1 MKKTLKTIV
10 VLGVVMAGALST
22 SGCISTSDFEAAQRQ
37 ISELQ
42 EELANIKRTASS
54 KDEVQNVNVR
64 IAEQTETLLRSNATL
79 VTKVNEIEERMQT
92 TQGAVEQVTHRLD
105 QIAQQGTRTQR
116 DVEDLRTRLT
126 TLQNA
131 PPPPGAGANDGR
143 GGEATGELTVPA
155 TAPDPGPSLD
165 PMQTYQAAYRDY
177 QKGNYD
183 LAIEGFQDFLT
194 TNANA
199 DLADNAAYWIAESLF
214 SQKKYREA
222 IGQFDA
228 VVNRYPKSDK
238 VPGALLKKGYAYI
251 SVGEKAQ
258 GVVQL
263 QYVLHEHPKSQEA
276 TLARQKLKQLGI
288 ETK

>member
-1 MKKTLKTIV
+1 MKIFPSIV
-10 VLGVVMAGALST
+10 MLAAALAAA
-22 SGCISTSDFEAAQRQ
+22 GCISTSDFEAAQRQ
-37 ISELQ
+37 IAELQ

-79 VTKVNEIEERMQT
+79 VTKVTEIEERIQN
-92 TQGAVEQVTHRLD
+92 TQGAVETATHRLD
-105 QIAQQGTRTQR
+105 QIAQQTARTQR
-116 DVEDLRTRLT
+116 DLEDLRTRVQT
-126 TLQNA
+126 PA
-131 PPPPGAGANDGR
+131 PAPAQPASG

-155 TAPDPGPSLD
+155 PAVPAAPDVD
-165 PMQTYQAAYRDY
+165 PMQTYQGAYRDY
-177 QKGNYD
+177 QRGNFD
-183 LAIEGFQDFLT
+183 LAIEGFRDFLAQS
-194 TNANA
+194 ANS
-199 DLADNAAYWIAESLF
+199 DLADNASYWIGESLF

-228 VVNRYPKSDK
+228 VVNKYPKSDK

-251 SVGEKAQ
+251 SVGERAQ

-276 TLARQKLKQLGI
+276 SLARQKLKQLGI

>member
-1 MKKTLKTIV
+1 MRIFKPIV
-10 VLGVVMAGALST
+10 VLVAASIAAT
-22 SGCISTSDFEAAQRQ
+22 GCVSSSDFEAAQRQ

-64 IAEQTETLLRSNATL
+64 IAEQTETLLKSNATL
-79 VTKVNEIEERMQT
+79 VTKVAEIDDRVQT
-92 TQGAVEQVTHRLD
+92 TQGAVEQATYRID
-105 QIAQQGTRTQR
+105 QMSQQVAQTRR
-116 DVEDLRTRLT
+116 DVDDLKGRVTA
-126 TLQNA
+126 LQTA
-131 PPPPGAGANDGR
+131 PVTPTP
-143 GGEATGELTVPA
+143 ATGTPSAGSGSEMTVPA
-155 TAPDPGPSLD
+155 PTAPDVD

-177 QKGNYD
+177 QRGNFD
-183 LAIEGFQDFLT
+183 LAIEGFGDFLGSSP
-194 TNANA
+194 NS
-199 DLADNAAYWIAESLF
+199 DLADNAAYWIGESLF

-222 IGQFDA
+222 IEQFDA
-228 VVNRYPKSDK
+228 VVTKYPKSDK

-251 SVGEKAQ
+251 NVGERAQ

-276 TLARQKLKQLGI
+276 SLARQKLKQLGI

>member
-1 MKKTLKTIV
+1 MKILQTIV
-10 VLGVVMAGALST
+10 VLGAALAA
-22 SGCISTSDFEAAQRQ
+22 SGCVSTSDFETAQRQ

-64 IAEQTETLLRSNATL
+64 IAEQTETLLKSNATL
-79 VTKVNEIEERMQT
+79 VTKVNEIEERIQS
-92 TQGAVEQVTHRLD
+92 TQGAVEQASHRLD
-105 QIAQQGTRTQR
+105 QMAQQVSRTQR
-116 DVEDLRTRLT
+116 DVEDVKTRLT
-126 TLQNA
+126 TLQNT
-131 PPPPGAGANDGR
+131 PPPAPAANP
-143 GGEATGELTVPA
+143 GGEATGEMTVPA
-155 TAPDPGPSLD
+155 AAEPAASVD
-165 PMQTYQAAYRDY
+165 PMQTYQVAYRDY
-177 QKGNYD
+177 QRGNYD
-183 LAIEGFQDFLT
+183 LAIEGFQDFLG

-199 DLADNAAYWIAESLF
+199 DLADNAAYWIGESLF

-228 VVNRYPKSDK
+228 VVNKYPKSDK

-251 SVGEKAQ
+251 NVGERAQ

-276 TLARQKLKQLGI
+276 SLARQKLKQLGI

>member
-1 MKKTLKTIV
+1 MKIV
-10 VLGVVMAGALST
+10 SSIVMLAAALAAA
-22 SGCISTSDFEAAQRQ
+22 GCISTSDFEAAQRQ

-79 VTKVNEIEERMQT
+79 VTKVSEIEERIQN
-92 TQGAVEQVTHRLD
+92 TQGSVEQTTHRLD
-105 QIAQQGTRTQR
+105 QIAQQVAKNQR
-116 DVEDLRTRLT
+116 DLEEIRARVT
-126 TLQNA
+126 TMQA
-131 PPPPGAGANDGR
+131 PAADG

-155 TAPDPGPSLD
+155 SAIPAAPAMD

-177 QKGNYD
+177 QRGNFD
-183 LAIEGFQDFLT
+183 LAIDGFRDFLSAS
-194 TNANA
+194 ANS
-199 DLADNAAYWIAESLF
+199 DLADNASYWIGESLF

-228 VVNRYPKSDK
+228 VVNKYPKSDK

-251 SVGEKAQ
+251 AVGEKAP
-258 GVVQL
+258 GIVQL

-276 TLARQKLKQLGI
+276 SLARQKLKQLGI

>member
-1 MKKTLKTIV
+1 MKILSSIV
-10 VLGVVMAGALST
+10 MLAAALAAA
-22 SGCISTSDFEAAQRQ
+22 GCISTSDFEAAQRQ

-79 VTKVNEIEERMQT
+79 VTKVSEIEERIQN
-92 TQGAVEQVTHRLD
+92 TQGSVEQTTHRLD
-105 QIAQQGTRTQR
+105 QIAQQVAKNQR
-116 DVEDLRTRLT
+116 DLEEIRARVT
-126 TLQNA
+126 TMQA
-131 PPPPGAGANDGR
+131 PAADG

-155 TAPDPGPSLD
+155 SAIPAAPAMD

-177 QKGNYD
+177 QRGNFD
-183 LAIEGFQDFLT
+183 LAIDGFRDFLSAS
-194 TNANA
+194 ANS
-199 DLADNAAYWIAESLF
+199 DLADNASYWIGESLF

-228 VVNRYPKSDK
+228 VVNKYPKSDK

-251 SVGEKAQ
+251 AVGEKAQ

-276 TLARQKLKQLGI
+276 SLARQKLKQLGI

>member
-1 MKKTLKTIV
+1 MKTLRTIV
-10 VLGVVMAGALST
+10 MLAVALAAAG
-22 SGCISTSDFEAAQRQ
+22 CVSTSDFETAQRQ

-64 IAEQTETLLRSNATL
+64 IAEQTETLLKSNATL
-79 VTKVNEIEERMQT
+79 VAKVNEIEERIQN
-92 TQGAVEQVTHRLD
+92 TQGSVEQTAHRLD
-105 QIAQQGTRTQR
+105 QLAQQATRTQR
-116 DVEDLRTRLT
+116 DIEDLRTRLT
-126 TLQNA
+126 TLQNT
-131 PPPPGAGANDGR
+131 PPPPGALDAGTGSP
-143 GGEATGELTVPA
+143 ATGQMTVPGPA
-155 TAPDPGPSLD
+155 DPPPSAD

-177 QKGNYD
+177 QRGNYD
-183 LAIEGFQDFLT
+183 LAIEGFQDFLS

-199 DLADNAAYWIAESLF
+199 DLADNAAYWIGESLF

-228 VVNRYPKSDK
+228 VVNKYPKSDK

-251 SVGEKAQ
+251 NVGEKAQ

-276 TLARQKLKQLGI
+276 SLARQKLKQLGI

>member
-1 MKKTLKTIV
+1 LRAHRRMVAALAA
-10 VLGVVMAGALST
+10 AG
-22 SGCISTSDFEAAQRQ
+22 CVSTSDFEAAQRQ

-64 IAEQTETLLRSNATL
+64 IAEQTETLLKSNATL
-79 VTKVNEIEERMQT
+79 VTKVNEIEERISS
-92 TQGAVEQVTHRLD
+92 TQGAVEEVTHRVD
-105 QIAQQGTRTQR
+105 QVAQQATRTQR
-116 DVEDLRTRLT
+116 DIEDLRTRLT
-126 TLQNA
+126 TLQNT
-131 PPPPGAGANDGR
+131 PPPPGANLG
-143 GGEATGELTVPA
+143 GGEATGQMTVPA
-155 TAPDPGPSLD
+155 PAVEPAPSID

-177 QKGNYD
+177 QRGNFD
-183 LAIEGFQDFLT
+183 LAIEGFQDFLG

-199 DLADNAAYWIAESLF
+199 DLADNASYWIGESLF

-228 VVNRYPKSDK
+228 VVNKYPKSDK

-251 SVGEKAQ
+251 SVGERAQ

-276 TLARQKLKQLGI
+276 ALARQKLKQLGI

>member
-1 MKKTLKTIV
+1 MRIFKPIV
-10 VLGVVMAGALST
+10 VLVAASIAAT
-22 SGCISTSDFEAAQRQ
+22 GCVSSSDFEAAQRQ

-64 IAEQTETLLRSNATL
+64 IAEQTETLLKSNATL
-79 VTKVNEIEERMQT
+79 VTKVAEIDDRVQT
-92 TQGAVEQVTHRLD
+92 TQGAVEQATYRID
-105 QIAQQGTRTQR
+105 QMSQQVAQTRR
-116 DVEDLRTRLT
+116 DVDDLKGRVTA
-126 TLQNA
+126 LQTA
-131 PPPPGAGANDGR
+131 PVTPTP
-143 GGEATGELTVPA
+143 ATGTPSNGTAGSGSEMTVPA
-155 TAPDPGPSLD
+155 PTAPDVD

-177 QKGNYD
+177 QRGNFD
-183 LAIEGFQDFLT
+183 LAIEGFGDFLGSSP
-194 TNANA
+194 NS
-199 DLADNAAYWIAESLF
+199 DLADNAAYWIGESLF

-222 IGQFDA
+222 IEQFDA
-228 VVNRYPKSDK
+228 VVTKYPKSDK

-251 SVGEKAQ
+251 NVGERAQ

-276 TLARQKLKQLGI
+276 SLARQKLKQLGI

>member
-1 MKKTLKTIV
+1 MKI
-10 VLGVVMAGALST
+10 LST
-22 SGCISTSDFEAAQRQ
+22 ILMLAAALAAAGCISTSDFQAAQRQ

-79 VTKVNEIEERMQT
+79 VTKVSEIEERIQN
-92 TQGAVEQVTHRLD
+92 TQGSVEQATYRLD
-105 QIAQQGTRTQR
+105 QISQQVAKNQR
-116 DVEDLRTRLT
+116 ELEEMRARVT
-126 TLQNA
+126 TMQA
-131 PPPPGAGANDGR
+131 PAADG
-143 GGEATGELTVPA
+143 GGQATGELTVPA
-155 TAPDPGPSLD
+155 AAIPAAPAMD

-177 QKGNYD
+177 QRGNFD
-183 LAIEGFQDFLT
+183 LAIDGFRDFLSAS
-194 TNANA
+194 ANS
-199 DLADNAAYWIAESLF
+199 DLADNASYWIGESLF

-228 VVNRYPKSDK
+228 VVNKYPKSDK

-251 SVGEKAQ
+251 AVGEKAQ

-276 TLARQKLKQLGI
+276 SLARQKLKQLGI

>member
-1 MKKTLKTIV
+1 MKILSSIV
-10 VLGVVMAGALST
+10 MLAAALAAA
-22 SGCISTSDFEAAQRQ
+22 GCISTSDFEAAQRQ

-79 VTKVNEIEERMQT
+79 VTKVSEIEERIQN
-92 TQGAVEQVTHRLD
+92 TQGSVEQTTHRLD
-105 QIAQQGTRTQR
+105 QIAQQVAKNQR
-116 DVEDLRTRLT
+116 DLEEIRSRVT
-126 TLQNA
+126 TMQA
-131 PPPPGAGANDGR
+131 PAADG

-155 TAPDPGPSLD
+155 AAIPAAPAMD

-177 QKGNYD
+177 QRGNFD
-183 LAIEGFQDFLT
+183 LAIDGFRDFLSAS
-194 TNANA
+194 ANS
-199 DLADNAAYWIAESLF
+199 DLADNASYWIGESLF

-228 VVNRYPKSDK
+228 VVNKYPKSDK

-251 SVGEKAQ
+251 AVGEKAQ

-276 TLARQKLKQLGI
+276 SLARQKLKQLGI